1 MARALDGRSASRK
14 ALQPVGKHGHEL
26 AALTHITTGT
36 GEVDNRFIREHDL
49 IQDTIAAGFMHSG
62 RLAQVAYAAMGAVQG
77 LLPSMPKFD
86 LSDQSKRSKS
96 GILPDMVL
104 YFQSGDKMKGFTAE
118 GFNRILLV
126 DVKRTASSELY
137 SADRDSGQVY
147 CAAVQKRQRQ
157 VKLEYAINA
166 RQADEKHF
174 SDRPDKPFAD
184 LLERLP
190 TVMGAVA
197 GRYGEFSSHLRDLCD
212 FIAGAQAEVWSERTG
227 LSDERTT
234 LYHARRLRRLWA
246 SVAIEG
252 NMRVRR
258 SAAQALLVGG
268 RTQGSLVS
276 VNQSAVSL
284 GIQAASGMSEF
295 GDTSGP
301 RRAVRAL
308 HLD

>member
-1 MARALDGRSASRK
+1 MARALYGRSASRR
-14 ALQPVGKHGHEL
+14 ALQPVGRHGHEL
-26 AALTHITTGT
+26 AALKHITTGT
-36 GEVDNRFIREHDL
+36 DEVDNRFIREHDL
-49 IQDTIAAGFMHSG
+49 IQGTIAADFMSSG
-62 RLAQVAYAAMGAVQG
+62 RLAQEAYAAMGAVQG
-77 LLPSMPKFD
+77 MLPSMPEFD
-86 LSDQSKRSKS
+86 LSDRSKQSKN
-96 GILPDMVL
+96 GICPDIVL
-104 YFQSGDKMKGFTAE
+104 FFKTGDKMKGFTAE

-137 SADRDSGQVY
+137 SADRDTGQVY
-147 CAAVQKRQRQ
+147 CAAVQKRQKQ
-157 VKLEYAINA
+157 VKREYAINA
-166 RQADEKHF
+166 CQADMKYF
-174 SDRPDKPFAD
+174 SHRSDKPFAD

-190 TVMGAVA
+190 TVRGAVV

-227 LSDERTT
+227 LSDERTA
-234 LYHARRLRRLWA
+234 LYHARRLRRQWA

-276 VNQSAVSL
+276 VNQSAISL
-284 GIQAASGMSEF
+284 GIQAASGWAEF

-301 RRAVRAL
+301 RSAVRAL
-308 HLD
+308 QLD